1 MRKMKINLKNQP
13 GTMKKNIAIEICLI
27 TFLFSDILLI
37 LVYSIVLGKGVE
49 AVVIESKAPSIQVYT
64 YCLN

>member
-1 MRKMKINLKNQP
+1 
-13 GTMKKNIAIEICLI
+13 MKKNIAIEICLT